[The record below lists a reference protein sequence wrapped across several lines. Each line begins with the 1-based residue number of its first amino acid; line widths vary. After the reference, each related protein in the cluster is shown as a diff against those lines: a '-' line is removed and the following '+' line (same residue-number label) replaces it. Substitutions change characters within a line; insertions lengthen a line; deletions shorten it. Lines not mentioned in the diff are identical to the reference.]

1 MLADILSSPLVL
13 LALALL
19 SVSVIVG
26 VALVMVG
33 STYDPFDPLDGN
45 RW

>member
-1 MLADILSSPLVL
+1 MLADILSNPLVL
-13 LALALL
+13 LALTLL

-45 RW
+45 HW

>member
-13 LALALL
+13 LALTLL

-45 RW
+45 HW

>member
-1 MLADILSSPLVL
+1 MLADILANPLVL
-13 LALALL
+13 LSIALL

-26 VALVMVG
+26 LALVLVG